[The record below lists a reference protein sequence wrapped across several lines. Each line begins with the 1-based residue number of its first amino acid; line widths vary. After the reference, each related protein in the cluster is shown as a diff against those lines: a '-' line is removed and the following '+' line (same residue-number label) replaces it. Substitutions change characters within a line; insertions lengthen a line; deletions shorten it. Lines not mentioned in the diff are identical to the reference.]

1 MLLTRAPVSTGPKPG
16 FTFDLHV
23 LSLPPAFALS
33 QDQTLRLNTPGR
45 ANASTRDAP
54 FGRVNVSARSHSLA
68 HDCAG
73 RAMRPSVNHAAACA
87 SLPRSSQCQRADD
100 RTELPTQQKTT
111 AQPPPAEANHTTA
124 WEAGYYARPL
134 RVSNGFLTIRRL
146 SGGAHCHY
154 PGVRPGLPARTRCRL
169 PGPTPVASNRRPRS
183 RPVAYLIYMWCG
195 GARLQP
201 CGARGCVNA
210 RRHSHSQNPKPRP
223 APTIPVP
230 TIIDR

>member
-33 QDQTLRLNTPGR
+33 QDQTLRLITPGR

-100 RTELPTQQKTT
+100 RTELPTQQKT
-111 AQPPPAEANHTTA
+111 PPRPPSAEANQTTA

-134 RVSNGFLTIRRL
+134 RVSNGFFNDSAPSRRRTLSLARRPPGPAGKDSLPTPGTDSGCLEPLT
-146 SGGAHCHY
+146 SKP
-154 PGVRPGLPARTRCRL
+154 PGGLPDLYVVWRSSAATL
-169 PGPTPVASNRRPRS
+169 RRPWLRQF
-183 RPVAYLIYMWCG
+183 P
-195 GARLQP
+195 
-201 CGARGCVNA
+201 
-210 RRHSHSQNPKPRP
+210 
-223 APTIPVP
+223 
-230 TIIDR
+230 

>member
-33 QDQTLRLNTPGR
+33 QDQTLRLISPGR

-87 SLPRSSQCQRADD
+87 SLPRSSQCQRAAG
-100 RTELPTQQKTT
+100 RTDSPTQQ
-111 AQPPPAEANHTTA
+111 EN
-124 WEAGYYARPL
+124 
-134 RVSNGFLTIRRL
+134 
-146 SGGAHCHY
+146 
-154 PGVRPGLPARTRCRL
+154 ARTANTGGGQPDHRL
-169 PGPTPVASNRRPRS
+169 
-183 RPVAYLIYMWCG
+183 G
-195 GARLQP
+195 GRLL
-201 CGARGCVNA
+201 
-210 RRHSHSQNPKPRP
+210 RP
-223 APTIPVP
+223 APTGVKRYFQRFGALSAAHPVATP
-230 TIIDR
+230 ASARACRQGLAADSRINSGCLETLTPKPPGDLPDVYIVWRTSAATLRRSWLRQCP